1 MLAVQAEQLHFKS
14 AKMHFFHSV
23 RLSHW
28 RVSLRFTLRKIR
40 SLEIPSGSF
49 LEFRFKISF
58 SRNFSASLV
67 TRLGALRSGFAFTF
81 VLRNFAS
88 WILLAVQAEQLH
100 FKSACALFPFRS
112 AFTLAGFAHLRS
124 LHPTPPFAKIFDFV
138 QNGSS
143 WRAKSA
149 VLDFA
154 SGSLLLAALLKP
166 SGFSRSAVHSPW
178 RTPFGFTSHPCYAK
192 SAFSTT
198 LSIRPY
204 SRAC

>member
-1 MLAVQAEQLHFKS
+1 
-14 AKMHFFHSV
+14 MHFFHSV

-88 WILLAVQAEQLH
+88 WILLAVQAKQLH
-100 FKSACALFPFRS
+100 FKSAKMHFFHSVWLSHWRVS
-112 AFTLAGFAHLRS
+112 LRFTLR
-124 LHPTPPFAKIFDFV
+124 
-138 QNGSS
+138 
-143 WRAKSA
+143 
-149 VLDFA
+149 
-154 SGSLLLAALLKP
+154 LLLPKSLILCKMGPLGGQNPLSWILLAVR
-166 SGFSRSAVHSPW
+166 FSWLR
-178 RTPFGFTSHPCYAK
+178 F
-192 SAFSTT
+192 
-198 LSIRPY
+198 
-204 SRAC
+204 